1 MVGVMAGS
9 VCCSVLQGTVCPG
22 VTKIDYPCVCVCVC
36 VGVYVC
42 CSVLQGTVCPGV
54 TTVIRVCVRCSREC
68 ECVCVCE

>member
-36 VGVYVC
+36 GSVC
-42 CSVLQGTVCPGV
+42 VLQC
-54 TTVIRVCVRCSREC
+54 IARDSLSRGDYGYSCMC
-68 ECVCVCE
+68 EVQ